1 MAETVIFQA
10 TDNTETITFELMES
24 GEAITVYLNEQAR
37 GPSGTGGGGG
47 ASSWNDL
54 TGTANDIP
62 FDTTPTSVPTGAG
75 VVSWNADDNTLDIQ
89 TGLGGVTLQV
99 GQEQHIKARNNSGA
113 AITNGSVVY
122 LSGASGQRPTIALA
136 DADSDAHVASTIGL
150 TTADIGN
157 NSFGMVTTSG
167 MVRGVN
173 TAGMTEG
180 GPIYLSGTAGAFT
193 QTAPTSNVV
202 RVGWCIVAGNNG
214 TVLVHVE
221 KMSVKASDIKDWND
235 YDLSVNSVATT
246 NYLAVNPSDTS
257 SDFRAFSV
265 TQNQLQFF
273 APNALGNLELTTV
286 SWPEVAAGSF
296 DLFWPTASGT
306 FALTTQSDGSITT
319 ADVTGLDTALS
330 GKQATLVSGTNIK
343 TINGSSLLGS
353 GDLTVSVSFANPT
366 ATIGLTAV
374 NGSASTAMR
383 SDAAPALDQSIA
395 PTWTASH
402 TYSQSIAA
410 GDTLAAVTL
419 VNPTDAASGN
429 QRWSPAMVWSG
440 KGFSTTGGLST
451 DVSFRSHVVPIQ
463 GATATGRLTF
473 EFNNAGTW
481 QKSVEIGPRDGG
493 LYLYS
498 TTGVNA
504 LRISGFGNDSYF
516 DTGVSAGRVIF
527 RTSGTTRT
535 NLTLNASGS
544 VHSDLSGRI
553 SIGSTDM
560 IVGRRAAANFQL
572 GNDDAASPVAQT
584 MSVQSVSTGT
594 SNGAGASRNY
604 DGSQGTGSGLGG
616 AHVFRV
622 ATAGSSGTTQN
633 SQQTALRIEQDR
645 SVFVANVS
653 TEPATPSGGGVFY
666 VEAGALKY
674 KGSSG
679 TVTTIANA

>member
-1 MAETVIFQA
+1 MSNEITAPITLIE
-10 TDNTETITFELMES
+10 NTINAPVTLGIV
-24 GEAITVYLNEQAR
+24 G
-37 GPSGTGGGGG
+37 GGGGG

-75 VVSWNADDNTLDIQ
+75 VVSWNVDDDTLDIQ

-113 AITNGSVVY
+113 TIANGAVVY

-150 TTADIGN
+150 ATADIGN

-167 MVRGVN
+167 LVRGVN
-173 TAGMTEG
+173 TVGMTEG
-180 GPIYLSGTAGAFT
+180 GPIYLSDTAGAFT

-221 KMSVKASDIKDWND
+221 KMSVKASDIKDWNE
-235 YDLSVNSVATT
+235 YDLLVNSVATT
-246 NYLAVNPSDTS
+246 NYLAVNPADTS
-257 SDFRAFSV
+257 SDFRAFSA

-273 APNALGNLELTTV
+273 APNALGDLELTTV
-286 SWPEVAAGSF
+286 SWPETATGSF
-296 DLFWPTASGT
+296 DLFWPAASGT
-306 FALTTQSDGSITT
+306 FALTTQADGSITT

-353 GDLTVSVSFANPT
+353 GDLTVSVSFANPA
-366 ATIGLTAV
+366 ATIGLTAT

-402 TYSQSIAA
+402 TYSQSLAA
-410 GDTLAAVTL
+410 GTTEAAVTL
-419 VNPTDAASGN
+419 VNPEPAASGN
-429 QRWSPAMVWSG
+429 QRWSPATVWSG

-451 DVSFRSHVVPIQ
+451 DVSFRAFVTPTQSGTANGTFVMQSKV
-463 GATATGRLTF
+463 GAGAWIDRLTISNEGSLVAQSYRGAQAGF
-473 EFNNAGTW
+473 HASANNSNNGLALSNSQIMGWGT
-481 QKSVEIGPRDGG
+481 GAANNTGG
-493 LYLYS
+493 LDAFFS
-498 TTGVNA
+498 
-504 LRISGFGNDSYF
+504 
-516 DTGVSAGRVIF
+516 
-527 RTSGTTRT
+527 
-535 NLTLNASGS
+535 
-544 VHSDLSGRI
+544 
-553 SIGSTDM
+553 
-560 IVGRRAAANFQL
+560 RAAAANIRQ
-572 GNDDAASPVAQT
+572 GGGDAAAPVAQT
-584 MSVQSVSTGT
+584 SSVQNVSAGT
-594 SNGAGASRNY
+594 TNGAGASRNY

-622 ATAGSSGTTQN
+622 ATAGSSGTAQN
-633 SQQTALRIEQDR
+633 AQQTALRIEQDR

-653 TEPATPSGGGVFY
+653 ADPATPSGGGVFY

>member
-1 MAETVIFQA
+1 MSNEITAPITLIE
-10 TDNTETITFELMES
+10 NTINAPVTLGI
-24 GEAITVYLNEQAR
+24 V
-37 GPSGTGGGGG
+37 GGGGG

-62 FDTTPTSVPTGAG
+62 FDTTPTSVPTAEG
-75 VVSWNADDNTLDIQ
+75 VASWNADDNTLDIQ

-113 AITNGSVVY
+113 TIANGSVVY

-150 TTADIGN
+150 ATADIGN

-167 MVRGVN
+167 LVRGVN

-180 GPIYLSGTAGAFT
+180 GPVYLSDTAGVFT
-193 QTAPTSNVV
+193 QTAPTSNIV

-221 KMSVKASDIKDWND
+221 KLSVKSVDVLDASTGGYGAADAAKLVEFDSFGGLTATGFLFVASLPESVD
-235 YDLSVNSVATT
+235 GAYLSSSTLTLYNGSGQIS
-246 NYLAVNPSDTS
+246 LA
-257 SDFRAFSV
+257 
-265 TQNQLQFF
+265 
-273 APNALGNLELTTV
+273 APV
-286 SWPEVAAGSF
+286 C
-296 DLFWPTASGT
+296 DSGT
-306 FALTTQSDGSITT
+306 TITLPNEDGFLALTTQQDGSITT
-319 ADVTGLDTALS
+319 ADVTGLDTTLS

-343 TINGSSLLGS
+343 TVSGQSLLGS

-366 ATIGLTAV
+366 ATIGLTAT

-383 SDAAPALDQSIA
+383 SDSAPALDQSIA

-402 TYSQSIAA
+402 AYSQSLAA
-410 GDTLAAVTL
+410 GTTEAAVTL
-419 VNPTDAASGN
+419 VNPTDATSGN

-440 KGFSTTGGLST
+440 KGWKTSTTPTPASSQEVAFRAFVTPVQGSANPTGNWTLQSSIAGGAWTDRLTINSVGTIISESSQIQSCGTTST
-451 DVSFRSHVVPIQ
+451 YIAANGLLHFRS
-463 GATATGRLTF
+463 TNF
-473 EFNNAGTW
+473 AGT
-481 QKSVEIGPRDGG
+481 
-493 LYLYS
+493 S
-498 TTGVNA
+498 TGD
-504 LRISGFGNDSYF
+504 LFL
-516 DTGVSAGRVIF
+516 GRV
-527 RTSGTTRT
+527 
-535 NLTLNASGS
+535 
-544 VHSDLSGRI
+544 
-553 SIGSTDM
+553 
-560 IVGRRAAANFQL
+560 AAANLRQ
-572 GNDDAASPVAQT
+572 GNTDAAAPVAQT
-584 MSVQSVSTGT
+584 FSVQNVSTGT
-594 SNGAGASRNY
+594 SNTAGANRNY

-622 ATAGSSGTTQN
+622 ATAGSSGTAQN
-633 SQQTALRIEQDR
+633 AQQTALRIEQDR

-653 TEPATPSGGGVFY
+653 AEPATPSGGGVFY